1 MTDTTHP
8 RFIIGI
14 DLGTTNCALAYIDSE
29 EAVEDGAQPVV
40 HVLQIEQLVKPGSVE
55 GRELLPSFL
64 FLPPAAEKDKLN
76 LELPWGTPGYAAG
89 VFARD
94 RGAERPGCLV
104 SSAKSWLCHAG
115 VDRTGNILPWH
126 TEEEVEKVS
135 PLEAS
140 ARYLR
145 HLRDAFDQAVLGGDK
160 KLIKKCGLAES
171 QVVLTIP
178 ASFDAVARELTSRA
192 AEMAGYLNVS
202 LLEEPQAAF
211 YAWLE
216 QRGEKW
222 RKDVGEGDTVLVCDI
237 GGGTT
242 DFSLIAVK
250 SEGGDMQLDRV
261 AVGDHTLVG
270 GDNMDLLLAHTI
282 SQRIEKGDKTV
293 KGGKEKLTTKQFLG
307 LIRGCSRA
315 KEKLLTNTDGKG
327 GKGKAP
333 DTETISVLGSG
344 SKVVGG
350 AIKVELTRDDVEALL
365 VDGFFPTCKLDD
377 KPTEAPRFGLRE
389 IGLPF
394 AHDAA
399 VTRHLAAFLAR
410 VTNGGTENV
419 PTHVLFNGGV
429 MKADRL
435 RDRLMSTVGGWFS
448 NKKKDDSGLA
458 ILEDSQLDLA
468 CSLGAVAFGR
478 TARHE
483 GGIRIRGGVAQTYY
497 LGIAGAAPAV
507 PGMAPPMRALTV
519 LPFGTEEGSTV
530 PLPEGHEFELVAG
543 EAVEFPFLASRHRQ
557 QDAAGAFVDDMDEIE
572 EIARLQLSIKGND
585 KHTDDRGHIP
595 VRLEARVTD
604 VGTLEVW
611 CVQAGDGDG
620 DGRWKLEINVRT
632 STDEG

>member
-1 MTDTTHP
+1 MTDSSHP
-8 RFIIGI
+8 RFIVGI

-29 EAVEDGAQPVV
+29 EATADGAPPTV
-40 HVLQIEQLVKPGSVE
+40 HVLQIEQLVKPGASE

-64 FLPPAAEKDKLN
+64 FVPAAAEKDKLN
-76 LELPWGTPGYAAG
+76 LELPWGNPGYATG

-104 SSAKSWLCHAG
+104 SSAKSWLCHSG
-115 VDRTGNILPWH
+115 VDRTAAILPWN
-126 TEEEVEKVS
+126 TEEDVEKVS

-145 HLRDAFDQAVLGGDK
+145 HLRDAFDHTVLGGDK
-160 KLIKKCGLAES
+160 KLIKKCGMAES

-192 AEMAGYLNVS
+192 AEMAGLTNLT

-222 RKDVGEGDTVLVCDI
+222 RKDVSEGDVVLVCDI

-242 DFSLIAVK
+242 DFSLIAVR

-315 KEKLLTNTDGKG
+315 KEKLLTQT
-327 GKGKAP
+327 GKGKAS
-333 DTETISVLGSG
+333 DVETISVLGSG
-344 SKVVGG
+344 SKVIGG
-350 AIKVELTRDDVEALL
+350 AIKVELSRDDVEKLL
-365 VDGFFPTCKLDD
+365 VDGFVPACKLDD
-377 KPTEAPRFGLRE
+377 KPTSGPKFGLRE
-389 IGLPF
+389 VGLPW

-399 VTRHLAAFLAR
+399 ITRHLAAFLAR
-410 VTNGGTENV
+410 VTDNGAQHV
-419 PTHVLFNGGV
+419 PTHILFNGGV

-435 RDRLMSTVGGWFS
+435 RERLLETVGGWFGS
-448 NKKKDDSGLA
+448 GGKKKGEGGLSV
-458 ILEDSQLDLA
+458 LEDSQLDLA

-478 TARHE
+478 TVRNE

-519 LPFGTEEGSTV
+519 LPFGTEEGSAV
-530 PLPEGHEFELVAG
+530 ELPGHEFELVAG
-543 EAVEFPFLASRHRQ
+543 EEVEFPFLSSRTRQ
-557 QDAAGAFVDDMDEIE
+557 ADPAGVFVDELDEIE
-572 EIARLQLSIKGND
+572 EIARLTLSIGAKD
-585 KHTDDRGHIP
+585 KHKDDRGHIP
-595 VRLEARVTD
+595 VRLEARVTE

-611 CVQAGDGDG
+611 CVQTGDG
-620 DGRWKLEINVRT
+620 DGRWKLEVSVRT
-632 STDEG
+632 TTDEG